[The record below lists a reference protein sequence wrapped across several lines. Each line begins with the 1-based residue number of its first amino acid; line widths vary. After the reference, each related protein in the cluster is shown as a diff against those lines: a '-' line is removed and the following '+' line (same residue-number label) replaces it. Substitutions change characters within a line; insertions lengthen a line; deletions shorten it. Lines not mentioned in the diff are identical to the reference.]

1 MNIYKDSRLLT
12 GFETSDDAGVFK
24 ISNST
29 VIAQTLDFITP
40 VVDNP
45 YTFGR
50 IAAINSLSDIYA
62 MGGTPHTAM
71 SILMYNCE
79 IYSEIIS
86 EMMQGACDEFA
97 KCNCVLI
104 GGHTVD
110 DSEIKLGFS
119 VTGTVDENNYYKNI
133 GLNENDLLIY
143 TKPLGI
149 GILTTAIK
157 GEIATDEDI
166 KKVEEVMLISNKIS
180 SELLKKYKVTAC
192 TDITGF
198 GLAGHA
204 FEMANGSDKTIE
216 FFTNKIAIINES
228 LNYSEM
234 GIVPAGA
241 YYNKQFLA
249 GNYIYNCE
257 DSSKEILMFDP
268 QTSGGLLIGI
278 DKKDAE
284 NLLDDLRNNGYNDA
298 QIIGRVQNLDKNH
311 LIFNE

>member
-79 IYSEIIS
+79 IDSEIIS

-166 KKVEEVMLISNKIS
+166 KNVEEVMLISNKIS

-216 FFTNKIAIINES
+216 IFTNKIAIINES

-249 GNYIYNCE
+249 GNYVYNCK
-257 DSSKEILMFDP
+257 DISKEILMFDP

-284 NLLDDLRNNGYNDA
+284 NLLDDLRNNGYNGA
-298 QIIGRVQNLDKNH
+298 QIIGRVQNFDKNH

>member
-79 IYSEIIS
+79 IDSEIIS

-228 LNYSEM
+228 LNYSET

-298 QIIGRVQNLDKNH
+298 QIIGRVQNFDKNH